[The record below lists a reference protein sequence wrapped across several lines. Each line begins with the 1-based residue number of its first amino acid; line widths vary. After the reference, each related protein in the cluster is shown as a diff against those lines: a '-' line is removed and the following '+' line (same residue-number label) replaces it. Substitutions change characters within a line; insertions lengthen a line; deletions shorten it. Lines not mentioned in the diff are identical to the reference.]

1 MAFADTIYALSSPWG
16 VSGVAVVRVSGP
28 GALTGLT
35 QLSDKQALAP
45 RQAHLLR
52 LTDPADGHVI
62 DRALVLSFPAPASFT
77 GEDVVEYQIHGGVAV
92 INDMLRALSAL
103 PGYRMAQ
110 PGEFT
115 RRGFE
120 NGKMDL
126 TEAEAI
132 GDLIHAETEAQK
144 AQALSQMEG
153 SLSKLYDEWG
163 NVWCGRL
170 LIWKPISISR
180 MRICRKVWRTR

>member
-1 MAFADTIYALSSPWG
+1 MATPDTIYALSTPWG
-16 VSGVAVVRVSGP
+16 MSGVAVLRVSGA
-28 GALTGLT
+28 GALNGAA
-35 QLSDKQALAP
+35 QLSGRTALAA

-52 LTDPADGHVI
+52 LNDPVDGHLI
-62 DRALVLSFPAPASFT
+62 DHALVLAFPAPASFT

-92 INDMLRALSAL
+92 MNDMLRVLSAL
-103 PGYRMAQ
+103 PGYRMAL

-144 AQALSQMEG
+144 AQALSQM
-153 SLSKLYDEWG
+153 
-163 NVWCGRL
+163 
-170 LIWKPISISR
+170 
-180 MRICRKVWRTR
+180 